1 MEIAMRA
8 VACNIKAA
16 AREFAPLETEREKD
30 IQHYFILL
38 ITYDTKGARRACA
51 LNYPREF

>member
-1 MEIAMRA
+1 MRA
-8 VACNIKAA
+8 VACNIKAAAA

>member
-16 AREFAPLETEREKD
+16 RETY
-30 IQHYFILL
+30 YFILL
-38 ITYDTKGARRACA
+38 ITYDTKGARARV
-51 LNYPREF
+51 P